1 MKIAGA
7 ISKQISVS
15 ASVCACFWVPE
26 CVCPEEKLLLC
37 LTRQTVWADTVRGHH
52 SRRTHLASEGCL
64 ALNLLFYT
72 TLKIFLFCFFSF
84 VQSLL
89 LFIVCQRTSISALS
103 TVMKVNSEIP
113 RHHKPILF
121 CNCDNMFPTEA
132 NKYNTPLSQLPYD
145 VKFYTFSI
153 SNVTVD
159 DCHFR

>member
-1 MKIAGA
+1 M
-7 ISKQISVS
+7 
-15 ASVCACFWVPE
+15 
-26 CVCPEEKLLLC
+26 LC

-64 ALNLLFYT
+64 ALNLLFYS

-103 TVMKVNSEIP
+103 TVMKLTSEIP
-113 RHHKPILF
+113 LLRRSNLIPHHNPISF
-121 CNCDNMFPTEA
+121 RNCDNMFPTEA
-132 NKYNTPLSQLPYD
+132 NKYITPLSQLPYD
-145 VKFYTFSI
+145 VKFYTFSV

-159 DCHFR
+159 DCHFS